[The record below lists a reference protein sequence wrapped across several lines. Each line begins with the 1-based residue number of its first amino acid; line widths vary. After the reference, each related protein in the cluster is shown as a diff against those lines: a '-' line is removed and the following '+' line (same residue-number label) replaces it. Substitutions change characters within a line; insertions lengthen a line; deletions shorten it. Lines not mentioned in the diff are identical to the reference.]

1 MDNVL
6 IGNFE
11 VKRIPRLH
19 ISINKKIKNHHS
31 KIRNILKLINK
42 NLYEHIFNINKI

>member
-1 MDNVL
+1 L

-19 ISINKKIKNHHS
+19 ISINKKIKNCHS
-31 KIRNILKLINK
+31 IKIRNILKLIHK
-42 NLYEHIFNINKI
+42 NLNEHIFNINKI